1 MKIAFTT
8 SGNDL
13 DAPLDKNFGKAP
25 RLLVYDLASDRFS
38 VIDNPQG
45 CGATTASGVRA
56 AQTIA
61 RTGARCLVT
70 GQCDASVRQALCPL
84 GIKLYNTD
92 APSVS
97 MALAQYRDGHLAADG
112 TGFWWG

>member
-13 DAPLDKNFGKAP
+13 DAPLDRSFGKAP
-25 RLLVYDLASDRFS
+25 RFLVYDLESDRFS
-38 VIDNPQG
+38 VIDNPQ
-45 CGATTASGVRA
+45 CSGAMTASGVHA
-56 AQTIA
+56 AQAVA

-70 GQCDASVRQALCPL
+70 GQCDTNVRQALCPL
-84 GIKLYNTD
+84 GIRLYNTD

-97 MALAQYRDGHLAADG
+97 VALAQYRDGHLAADG